1 LAGSSLLQVDT
12 DDPLEARRGRNAL
25 LVFYGALVLGFPS
38 LIGLSFIP
46 GGRAL
51 AALVVVFMVMAY
63 VGTILV
69 RRGRV
74 SLGTWVFFVAI
85 VMAEC
90 AFPVITG
97 DARLTAIYL
106 AVPVVIASVLLLPR
120 GAVLVGVVSI
130 AAGAVLT
137 WRYPPVD
144 PPITAF
150 EVILAATLI
159 SGFVLVTS
167 VLGFRSLRQE
177 TARADEA
184 AAALRATNE
193 TLELRVV
200 ERTGQLQTALER
212 QEQLVAELAELSL
225 RDPLTGLY
233 NRRHADNEL
242 PRLVAA
248 ADRHHQPLALAMA
261 DLDHFK
267 DVNDAHSYSVGDEV
281 LRRFARVLTQIT
293 RGTDTVIRYG
303 GEEFLI
309 VMPQTGISQA
319 QVLCERLRRAVESHT
334 WYEVDPGL
342 HVTVSIGVTDTTIT
356 DGMLALAAG
365 ADAALHQAKRD
376 GRNRVVAFRGRDDD
390 GDGES
395 RGA

>member
-1 LAGSSLLQVDT
+1 VRGSSLLRVDT

-25 LVFYGALVLGFPS
+25 IVFYGALVLGVPS
-38 LIGLSFIP
+38 LVGLSFIP
-46 GGRAL
+46 GGRMLAVLVAL
-51 AALVVVFMVMAY
+51 FMVVAY
-63 VGTILV
+63 IGTVVV

-74 SLGTWVFFVAI
+74 RLGTWIFFTAI
-85 VMAEC
+85 VVAEC

-120 GAVLVGVVSI
+120 GALVIGLVSI

-137 WRYPPVD
+137 WIYPPVD
-144 PPITAF
+144 PPVTAF

-159 SGFVLVTS
+159 SGFVLVTA
-167 VLGFRSLRQE
+167 VLGFSSLRQE

-184 AAALRATNE
+184 AAELRVTNE
-193 TLELRVV
+193 TLELRVA
-200 ERTGQLQTALER
+200 ERTEQLENALAR

-248 ADRHHQPLALAMA
+248 AERHLQPISLAMA

-267 DVNDAHSYSVGDEV
+267 VVNDDHSYSVGDEV
-281 LRRFARVLTQIT
+281 LRRFARVLSQVT

-309 VMPQTGISQA
+309 VMPQTGIDQA
-319 QVLCERLRRAVESHT
+319 SVLCERLRKAVESHT
-334 WYEVDPGL
+334 WYEVDPSL
-342 HVTVSIGVTDTTIT
+342 QVTVSIGVADSARF
-356 DGMLALAAG
+356 DGVIGLAAG
-365 ADAALHQAKRD
+365 ADAALHRAKRE
-376 GRNRVVAFRGRDDD
+376 GRNRVVAASQDDT
-390 GDGES
+390 S
-395 RGA
+395 LGA

>member
-1 LAGSSLLQVDT
+1 MRGSSLLRVDT

-25 LVFYGALVLGFPS
+25 IVFYGALVLGVPS
-38 LIGLSFIP
+38 LVGLSFIP
-46 GGRAL
+46 GGRMLAVLVAL
-51 AALVVVFMVMAY
+51 FMVVAY
-63 VGTILV
+63 IGTVVV

-74 SLGTWVFFVAI
+74 RLGTWIFFTAI
-85 VMAEC
+85 VVAEC

-120 GAVLVGVVSI
+120 GALVIGLVSI

-137 WRYPPVD
+137 WIYPPVD
-144 PPITAF
+144 PPVTAF

-159 SGFVLVTS
+159 SGFVLVTA
-167 VLGFRSLRQE
+167 VLGFSSLRQE

-184 AAALRATNE
+184 AAELRVTNE
-193 TLELRVV
+193 TLELRVA
-200 ERTGQLQTALER
+200 ERTEQLENALAR

-248 ADRHHQPLALAMA
+248 AERHLQPISLAMA

-267 DVNDAHSYSVGDEV
+267 VVNDDHSYSVGDEV
-281 LRRFARVLTQIT
+281 LRRFARVLSQVT
-293 RGTDTVIRYG
+293 RGTDLVIRYG

-309 VMPQTGISQA
+309 VMPQTGIDQA
-319 QVLCERLRRAVESHT
+319 SVLCERLRKAVESHT
-334 WYEVDPGL
+334 WYEVDPSL
-342 HVTVSIGVTDTTIT
+342 QVTVSIGVADSARF
-356 DGMLALAAG
+356 DGVIGLAAG
-365 ADAALHQAKRD
+365 ADAALHRAKRE
-376 GRNRVVAFRGRDDD
+376 GRNRVVAASQDDT
-390 GDGES
+390 S
-395 RGA
+395 LGA

>member
-1 LAGSSLLQVDT
+1 MRGSSLLRVDT

-25 LVFYGALVLGFPS
+25 IVFYGALVLGVPS
-38 LIGLSFIP
+38 LVGLSFIP
-46 GGRAL
+46 GGRMLAVLVAL
-51 AALVVVFMVMAY
+51 FMVVAY
-63 VGTILV
+63 IGTVVV

-74 SLGTWVFFVAI
+74 RLGTWIFFTAI
-85 VMAEC
+85 VVAEC

-120 GAVLVGVVSI
+120 GALVIGLVSI

-137 WRYPPVD
+137 WIYPPVD
-144 PPITAF
+144 PPVTAF

-159 SGFVLVTS
+159 SGFVLVTA
-167 VLGFRSLRQE
+167 VLGFSSLRQE

-184 AAALRATNE
+184 AAELRVTNE
-193 TLELRVV
+193 TLELRVA
-200 ERTGQLQTALER
+200 ERTEQLENALAR

-248 ADRHHQPLALAMA
+248 AERHLQPISLAMA

-267 DVNDAHSYSVGDEV
+267 VVNDDHSYSVGDEV
-281 LRRFARVLTQIT
+281 LRRFARVLSQVT

-309 VMPQTGISQA
+309 VMPQTGIDQA
-319 QVLCERLRRAVESHT
+319 SVLCERLRKAVESHT
-334 WYEVDPGL
+334 WYEVDPSL
-342 HVTVSIGVTDTTIT
+342 QVTVSIGVADSARF
-356 DGMLALAAG
+356 DGVIGLAAG
-365 ADAALHQAKRD
+365 ADAALHRAKRE
-376 GRNRVVAFRGRDDD
+376 GRNRVVAASQDDT
-390 GDGES
+390 S
-395 RGA
+395 LGA

>member
-1 LAGSSLLQVDT
+1 MRGSSLLRVDT

-25 LVFYGALVLGFPS
+25 IVFYGALVLGVPS
-38 LIGLSFIP
+38 LVGLSFIP
-46 GGRAL
+46 GGRMLAVLVAL
-51 AALVVVFMVMAY
+51 FMVVAY
-63 VGTILV
+63 IGTVVV

-74 SLGTWVFFVAI
+74 RLGTWIFFTAI
-85 VMAEC
+85 VVAEC

-120 GAVLVGVVSI
+120 GALVIGLVSI

-137 WRYPPVD
+137 WIYPPVD
-144 PPITAF
+144 PPVTAF

-159 SGFVLVTS
+159 SGFVLVTA
-167 VLGFRSLRQE
+167 VLGFSSLRQE

-184 AAALRATNE
+184 AAELRVTNE
-193 TLELRVV
+193 TLELRVA
-200 ERTGQLQTALER
+200 ERTEQLENALAR

-242 PRLVAA
+242 PRLVSAA
-248 ADRHHQPLALAMA
+248 ERHLQPISLAMA

-267 DVNDAHSYSVGDEV
+267 VVNDDHSYSVGDEV
-281 LRRFARVLTQIT
+281 LRRFARVLSQVT

-309 VMPQTGISQA
+309 VMPQTGIDQA
-319 QVLCERLRRAVESHT
+319 SVLCERLRKAVESHT
-334 WYEVDPGL
+334 WYEVDPSL
-342 HVTVSIGVTDTTIT
+342 QVTVSIGVADSARF
-356 DGMLALAAG
+356 DGVIGLAAG
-365 ADAALHQAKRD
+365 ADAALHRAKRE
-376 GRNRVVAFRGRDDD
+376 GRNRVVAASQDDT
-390 GDGES
+390 S
-395 RGA
+395 LGA

>member
-1 LAGSSLLQVDT
+1 MRGSSLLRVDT

-25 LVFYGALVLGFPS
+25 IVFYGALVLGVPS
-38 LIGLSFIP
+38 LVGLSFIP
-46 GGRAL
+46 GGRMLAVLVAL
-51 AALVVVFMVMAY
+51 FMVVAY
-63 VGTILV
+63 IGTVVV

-74 SLGTWVFFVAI
+74 RLGTWIFFTAI
-85 VMAEC
+85 VVAEC

-120 GAVLVGVVSI
+120 GALVIGLVSI

-137 WRYPPVD
+137 WIYPPVD
-144 PPITAF
+144 PPVTAF

-159 SGFVLVTS
+159 SGFVLVTA
-167 VLGFRSLRQE
+167 VLGFSSLRQE

-184 AAALRATNE
+184 AAELRVTNE
-193 TLELRVV
+193 TLELRVA
-200 ERTGQLQTALER
+200 ERTEQLENALAR

-248 ADRHHQPLALAMA
+248 AERHLQPISLAMA

-267 DVNDAHSYSVGDEV
+267 VVNDDHSYSVGDEV
-281 LRRFARVLTQIT
+281 LRRFARVLSQVT

-309 VMPQTGISQA
+309 VMPQTGIDQA
-319 QVLCERLRRAVESHT
+319 SVLCERLRKAVESHT
-334 WYEVDPGL
+334 WYEVDPSL
-342 HVTVSIGVTDTTIT
+342 HVTVSIGVADSDHF
-356 DGMLALAAG
+356 DGVIGLAAG
-365 ADAALHQAKRD
+365 ADAALHRAKRE
-376 GRNRVVAFRGRDDD
+376 GRNRVVAASQDDT
-390 GDGES
+390 S
-395 RGA
+395 LGA

>member
-1 LAGSSLLQVDT
+1 LAGSSLLQVAT
-12 DDPLEARRGRNAL
+12 HDPAEARRGRNAL
-25 LVFYGALVLGFPS
+25 IVFYAALVLGLPS
-38 LIGLSFIP
+38 MIGLSFIP
-46 GGRAL
+46 GGRML
-51 AALVVVFMVMAY
+51 AALVAGFMVIAFA
-63 VGTILV
+63 GTLLV

-74 SLGTWVFFVAI
+74 NLGIWVFFSAI
-85 VMAEC
+85 VLAEC
-90 AFPVITG
+90 AFPPLTG
-97 DARLTAIYL
+97 DSRLTAVYL
-106 AVPVVIASVLLLPR
+106 AVPVAMAGVLLFPR
-120 GAVLVGVVSI
+120 AALILAVVTI

-137 WRYPPVD
+137 YRYPPTD
-144 PPITAF
+144 PPVSSF
-150 EVILAATLI
+150 EIVLAAGLI
-159 SGFVLVTS
+159 TGFVLATS

-177 TARADEA
+177 TERADLA
-184 AAALRATNE
+184 AARLRDTNE
-193 TLELRVV
+193 LLEHRVV
-200 ERTGQLQTALER
+200 ERTEQLQAALER

-248 ADRHHQPLALAMA
+248 AERHHQPLALAMA

-267 DVNDAHSYSVGDEV
+267 AVNDAHSYSTGDEV

-319 QVLCERLRRAVESHT
+319 QVLCERLRRAVEAHT
-334 WYEVDPGL
+334 WYELDPAL
-342 HVTVSIGVTDTTIT
+342 HVTVSIGVTDTTTT

-365 ADAALHQAKRD
+365 ADSALHQAKRE
-376 GRNRVVAFRGRDDD
+376 GRNRVVVFRGRS
-390 GDGES
+390 GDETV
-395 RGA
+395 GA

>member
-1 LAGSSLLQVDT
+1 MRGSSLLRVDT

-25 LVFYGALVLGFPS
+25 IVFYGALVLGVPS
-38 LIGLSFIP
+38 LVGLSFIP
-46 GGRAL
+46 GGRMLAVLVAL
-51 AALVVVFMVMAY
+51 FMVVAY
-63 VGTILV
+63 IGTVVV

-74 SLGTWVFFVAI
+74 RLGTWIFFTAI
-85 VMAEC
+85 VAAEC

-120 GAVLVGVVSI
+120 GALVIGLVSI

-137 WRYPPVD
+137 WIYPPVD
-144 PPITAF
+144 PPVTAF

-159 SGFVLVTS
+159 SGFVLVTA
-167 VLGFRSLRQE
+167 VLGFSSLRQE

-184 AAALRATNE
+184 AAELRVTNE
-193 TLELRVV
+193 TLELRVA
-200 ERTGQLQTALER
+200 ERTEQLENALAR

-248 ADRHHQPLALAMA
+248 AERHLQPISLAMA

-267 DVNDAHSYSVGDEV
+267 VVNDDHSYSVGDEV
-281 LRRFARVLTQIT
+281 LRRFARVLTQVT

-309 VMPQTGISQA
+309 VMPQTGIDQA
-319 QVLCERLRRAVESHT
+319 SVLCERLRKAVESHT
-334 WYEVDPGL
+334 WYEVDPSL
-342 HVTVSIGVTDTTIT
+342 QVTVSIGVADSARF
-356 DGMLALAAG
+356 DGVIGLAAG
-365 ADAALHQAKRD
+365 ADAALHRAKRE
-376 GRNRVVAFRGRDDD
+376 GRNRVVAASQDDT
-390 GDGES
+390 S
-395 RGA
+395 LGA

>member
-1 LAGSSLLQVDT
+1 MRGSSLLRVDT

-25 LVFYGALVLGFPS
+25 IVFYGALVLGVPS
-38 LIGLSFIP
+38 LVGLSFIP
-46 GGRAL
+46 GGRMLAVLVAL
-51 AALVVVFMVMAY
+51 FMVVAY
-63 VGTILV
+63 IGTVVV

-74 SLGTWVFFVAI
+74 RLGTWIFFTAI
-85 VMAEC
+85 VVAEC

-120 GAVLVGVVSI
+120 GALVIGLVSI

-137 WRYPPVD
+137 WIYPPVD
-144 PPITAF
+144 PPVTAF

-159 SGFVLVTS
+159 SGFVLVTA
-167 VLGFRSLRQE
+167 VLGFSSLRQE

-184 AAALRATNE
+184 AAELRVTNE
-193 TLELRVV
+193 TLELRVA
-200 ERTGQLQTALER
+200 ERTEQLENALAR

-248 ADRHHQPLALAMA
+248 AERHLQPISLAMA

-267 DVNDAHSYSVGDEV
+267 DVNDDHSYSVGDEV
-281 LRRFARVLTQIT
+281 LRRFARVLSQVT

-309 VMPQTGISQA
+309 VMPQTGIDQA
-319 QVLCERLRRAVESHT
+319 SVLCERLRKAVESHT
-334 WYEVDPGL
+334 WYEVDPSL
-342 HVTVSIGVTDTTIT
+342 QVTVSIGVADSARF
-356 DGMLALAAG
+356 DGVIGLAAG
-365 ADAALHQAKRD
+365 ADAALHRAKRE
-376 GRNRVVAFRGRDDD
+376 GRNRVVAASQDDT
-390 GDGES
+390 S
-395 RGA
+395 LGA